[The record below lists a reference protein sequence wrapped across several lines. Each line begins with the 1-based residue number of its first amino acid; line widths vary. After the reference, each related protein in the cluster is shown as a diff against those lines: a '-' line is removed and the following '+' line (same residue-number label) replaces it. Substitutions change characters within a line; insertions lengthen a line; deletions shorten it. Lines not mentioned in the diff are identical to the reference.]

1 MECNKWQGTY
11 KGTIKCKKGLENVR
25 RDYGNVRSD
34 YGNVRRDYGMQ
45 QMTRNIQRDYE
56 V

>member
-1 MECNKWQGTY
+1 MQKEILNA
-11 KGTIKCKKGLENVR
+11 R
-25 RDYGNVRSD
+25 RDYGNVK
-34 YGNVRRDYGMQ
+34 RDYGMQ

>member
-1 MECNKWQGTY
+1 M
-11 KGTIKCKKGLENVR
+11 KGLWKCKKGLWNVR
-25 RDYGNVRSD
+25 K
-34 YGNVRRDYGMQ
+34 DYGMQ